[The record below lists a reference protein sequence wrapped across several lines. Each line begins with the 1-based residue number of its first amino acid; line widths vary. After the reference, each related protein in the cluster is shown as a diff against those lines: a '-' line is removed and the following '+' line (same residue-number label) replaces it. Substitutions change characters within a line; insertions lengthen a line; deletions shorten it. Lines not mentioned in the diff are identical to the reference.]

1 MYSLLYLPG
10 LIPFFTA
17 FQERGVAKYKKNCF
31 HSAFINNNGA
41 ISKNDI
47 SVKRSKY
54 LLQNISK
61 HVVET
66 PQQVADMSVI
76 GMQSLENKYGIKVS
90 LITILEEM
98 NKTLMSADL
107 PSNQKYLDLLTM
119 YVLLLAN
126 G

>member
-1 MYSLLYLPG
+1 MKKIFVLFFIISSL
-10 LIPFFTA
+10 A
-17 FQERGVAKYKKNCF
+17 FSTTIDELAYQVAV
-31 HSAFINNNGA
+31 INNNGA